1 MRKILQDSWSALEIT
16 LGNPIWNGGEDT
28 GTEVTTAFPA
38 LIICYTH
45 LLMHSQ
51 GVDSIDIQ
59 RKKKIPYCHPKHVD
73 RSLEISIAVK
83 EQKEE
88 VLKTMHVSVEEI
100 YGIAMD

>member
-1 MRKILQDSWSALEIT
+1 
-16 LGNPIWNGGEDT
+16 
-28 GTEVTTAFPA
+28 
-38 LIICYTH
+38 
-45 LLMHSQ
+45 MHSQ

-88 VLKTMHVSVEEI
+88 VLKTMHVSVE
-100 YGIAMD
+100 